1 MTVIAITL
9 LMGCGTTEDTGST
22 AVWNSAPLAETSGT
36 CPTIDNSQSTQTFT
50 SNGIE
55 REVQFVLPESPE
67 AGIQPVFFFHGL
79 MPEGS
84 NPTNQMITSLSLQ
97 SIANEYNMMFILP
110 VSQVWDLVGQR
121 FHLWNIEQGTEIDD
135 LTLYDDL
142 RTCVADHFDVYNSD
156 QIDLDLLSSM
166 GFSGGALFTTVVLS
180 NRPETLAS
188 VIEMSGGGDLAVP
201 GFANPFS
208 VHNPTD
214 RDVPTLLMSGGAAD
228 VWPNSSFTV
237 VDFDA
242 ASAHL
247 FEELKAAD
255 HTAVLCTH
263 NNGHTITQR
272 GWNQA
277 LEWLTSHRFN
287 EPSDYSTPKEEWS
300 DWCTW
305 E

>member
-1 MTVIAITL
+1 MTVITITL
-9 LMGCGTTEDTGST
+9 LLGCGSTKDT
-22 AVWNSAPLAETSGT
+22 AEQVLWESAPLAEVSGT
-36 CPTIDNSQSTQTFT
+36 CPTIDNSQSIQTFT
-50 SNGIE
+50 SNDLE
-55 REVQFVLPESPE
+55 REVQFVLPEDPQP
-67 AGIQPVFFFHGL
+67 GIQPVFFFHGL

-84 NPTNQMITSLSLQ
+84 SPTSQMISSLSLQ
-97 SIANEYNMMFILP
+97 SIANEYNMAFILP

-142 RTCVADHFDVYNSD
+142 RTCISEYYDDYKTD
-156 QIDLDLLSSM
+156 QMDLDRMSSM
-166 GFSGGALFTTVVLS
+166 GFSGGALFATVVLS
-180 NRPETLAS
+180 NRAETLAS
-188 VIEMSGGGDLAVP
+188 VIEMSGGGDLQVP

-208 VHNPTD
+208 VHNPTE
-214 RDVPTLLMSGGAAD
+214 RDVPTLLMSGGSAD

-237 VDFDA
+237 VDFEA

-247 FEELKAAD
+247 FEELRTAN

-277 LEWLTSHRFN
+277 LEWLANHRFN
-287 EPSDYSTPKEEWS
+287 EPSDYSTPKDDWS

>member
-1 MTVIAITL
+1 MTVMTITL
-9 LMGCGTTEDTGST
+9 LLGCGSTEDTSNT
-22 AVWNSAPLAETSGT
+22 SLWESAPLARISGT
-36 CPTIDNSQSTQTFT
+36 CPTIDDSQSIQKFT
-50 SNGIE
+50 SNGLE
-55 REVQFVLPESPE
+55 REVQFVLPEDPQV
-67 AGIQPVFFFHGL
+67 GIPPVFFFHGL

-84 NPTNQMITSLSLQ
+84 SPTTQMISSLSLQ
-97 SIANEYNMMFILP
+97 SIANEYNMAFILP
-110 VSQVWDLVGQR
+110 VSQVWDLIGQR
-121 FHLWNIEQGTEIDD
+121 FHLWNIEQGTETDD

-142 RTCVADHFDVYNSD
+142 RTCISEYYDVYNTD
-156 QIDLDLLSSM
+156 QMDLDRMSSM

-180 NRPETLAS
+180 NRSETLAS
-188 VIEMSGGGDLAVP
+188 VIEMSGGGDLQVP

-208 VHNPTD
+208 VHNPTE
-214 RDVPTLLMSGGAAD
+214 RDVPALLMSGGSAD

-237 VDFDA
+237 VDFEA
-242 ASAHL
+242 ASTHL
-247 FEELKAAD
+247 FEELKAAN

-277 LEWLTSHRFN
+277 LEWLTTHRFN
-287 EPSDYSTPKEEWS
+287 EPSDYSTPKDGWS